1 MLYYSYNL
9 YMDWYKWYY
18 GIKEEEPVVIKLD
31 SEKTPHD
38 FPSCNFTQATL
49 NEAIRASINDPP
61 PPPCENTKE
70 AKEVSFAELPK
81 KIKTKAKKKK
91 ARR

>member
-1 MLYYSYNL
+1 
-9 YMDWYKWYY
+9 MDWYKWYY
-18 GIKEEEPVVIKLD
+18 GIKEEPVVIKLE
-31 SEKTPHD
+31 EKTPHD

-61 PPPCENTKE
+61 PPPSEDIKE

-91 ARR
+91 GRR